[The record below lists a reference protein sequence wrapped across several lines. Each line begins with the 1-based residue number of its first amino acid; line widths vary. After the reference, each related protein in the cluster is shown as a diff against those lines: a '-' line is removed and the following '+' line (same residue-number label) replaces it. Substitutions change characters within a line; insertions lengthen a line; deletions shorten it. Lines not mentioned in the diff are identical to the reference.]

1 MREDVRS
8 ARAQG
13 RQLIA
18 LVLLI
23 PVLAV
28 FWWVAQPGFTGGPW
42 VEPWYSTIVPWVGW
56 TVYGVGVIWMIRIHR
71 TSHLEPQTSSWR
83 YRD

>member
-1 MREDVRS
+1 MRDDVRA
-8 ARAQG
+8 ARAQA

-23 PVLAV
+23 PLLAV
-28 FWWVAQPGFTGGPW
+28 FWWVAQPGFMGDPW
-42 VEPWYSTIVPWVGW
+42 VEPWYAAMVPWVGW
-56 TVYGVGVIWMIRIHR
+56 TLYAAGVIWMIRIYR
-71 TSHLEPQTSSWR
+71 TSHLEAETSSWR